1 MTTQMR
7 PSKSGTTPA
16 RPAPP
21 DPLTRFLNEV
31 LNARTDNVDKKM
43 QKRVQ
48 LELPED
54 TYLRLRRLAHD
65 DKRPIKDIVRQAIE
79 EYLQAREKPDQL
91 DDLVGSIELGD
102 DWSTRRDWRD
112 PLHKHRQ
119 GDHDS

>member
-1 MTTQMR
+1 MNQKC
-7 PSKSGTTPA
+7 PSKSATTCA
-16 RPAPP
+16 RLASPH
-21 DPLTRFLNEV
+21 PLTRFFSEILK
-31 LNARTDNVDKKM
+31 ARTDNVDKKM

-48 LELPED
+48 VELPED

-65 DKRPIKDIVRQAIE
+65 DKRPIKDIVCQAIE
-79 EYLQAREKPDQL
+79 EYLQAREKPDPL
-91 DDLVGSIELGD
+91 DNLVGSIELGD